1 MTSYTIGVDCGSS
14 ATKAVLMADKELLAK
29 AVVPTSWSPKET
41 VHSIIQNLK
50 DQVDVDWEKEE
61 AKVIVTGYGRVSI
74 DFADKAVTEIT
85 CHGQG
90 ANYLYPGVRTVID
103 IGGQDAKV
111 VSVLDGRVVD
121 FLMNDKCAAGTGR
134 FVEMSANR
142 MGVDLYD
149 FPSLLEAGKSTKLSS
164 TCAVFADSEI
174 ISLLAAG
181 NSREEIAG
189 GIIAAVVHRVMTL
202 TARVKVESPVM
213 LTGGLAGLEG
223 LKKELENQIG
233 MEVHT
238 SPLSRYAGA
247 IGAALIPV

>member
-1 MTSYTIGVDCGSS
+1 
-14 ATKAVLMADKELLAK
+14 MADKELLAK

-164 TCAVFADSEI
+164 T
-174 ISLLAAG
+174 
-181 NSREEIAG
+181 
-189 GIIAAVVHRVMTL
+189 
-202 TARVKVESPVM
+202 
-213 LTGGLAGLEG
+213 
-223 LKKELENQIG
+223 
-233 MEVHT
+233 
-238 SPLSRYAGA
+238 
-247 IGAALIPV
+247 